1 MTPSFPEEMQLR
13 AGPALSPGRG
23 QGVSDIAGVCATW
36 GAQEGGITAGG
47 PATVGGTHRGVSEQG
62 PYRSGGGGP
71 HHSGGHTPG
80 GVRAGGP
87 AAVGKGVRA
96 SRSGSPG
103 LLHVADVGLP
113 HHLLVVRGRLPQPQ
127 VRTSQGKS
135 GDERSVSPESGHPGL
150 GRHGTDGQKEKEQ
163 ILCGSFQ

>member
-1 MTPSFPEEMQLR
+1 M
-13 AGPALSPGRG
+13 
-23 QGVSDIAGVCATW
+23 
-36 GAQEGGITAGG
+36 GG
-47 PATVGGTHRGVSEQG
+47 P
-62 PYRSGGGGP
+62 GGG
-71 HHSGGHTPG
+71 HHSRGPCHSRGHTPGGVRAGALPQWGRGSAPQLGAHTG

-135 GDERSVSPESGHPGL
+135 GGERSVSPESGHPGL